1 MSNKQSRLLCI
12 LILSLAIS
20 QIILSMRI
28 LEKVNENKP
37 YGMIIPETSLEM
49 EENLKEISKKL
60 TIDLGL
66 KFKMNE
72 LGTVVETSSIK
83 GDGIINVVVG
93 SKEDG
98 NIDFATIKM
107 NNYKDDIELSRDAEE
122 IVRYFSANS
131 KDSDKTL
138 KTIDDLYKKLTSDEY
153 LSSEK
158 YTESLKEGSFYKFKE
173 LKDENRNED
182 ITEMVE
188 VKMDNPHN
196 PTSGVEISISFY

>member
-107 NNYKDDIELSRDAEE
+107 NNYKEDIELSRDAEE